1 MVRHTS
7 IERFEDVLDEL
18 PDGLLIVDGDGRI
31 VHANRTFEEL
41 SGYRA
46 DDLVGET
53 VELLVPEGLRPF
65 HSDYRDEYVSSG
77 MPRRP
82 MGTGLDIV
90 MRRKDGAELP
100 VDIALRPLRRARE
113 RYIVA
118 SVRDATERKRAEK
131 TVQEA
136 QRREREHLE
145 AINAVIRAILQGER
159 DLDALL
165 HLVTQ
170 RARALVGASLA
181 SIAMPPSDDPSMLRI
196 QAADGDRAADIIG
209 QRFPIAG
216 SISGEVMRSR
226 HPLIIPDAASDPRA
240 AQPVVA
246 LGNVRAA
253 LFVPLG
259 TSGIGT
265 LAVGN
270 APGER
275 SFGVE
280 DVAVLEVFAAQTAVA
295 IEYARVQQE
304 LKRLAVVEDRERI
317 AKELH
322 DGVIQA
328 LFAVGM
334 GLQAAE
340 SLGDVD
346 TIRGRVEAA
355 VGDIDRVIRD
365 LRNYIFGLGPELVAD
380 RQLGRAL
387 GDLAKEFGDAAIAVR
402 VDPDAAADVSG
413 KAADVVQLAREALSN
428 AVRHAQAHTVELRLA
443 RDGSRVVLTITDDG
457 KGFDPVQASSGF
469 GLRNLQERTTRL
481 GGDLAIDS
489 RTGSGT
495 AVTITIPV

>member
-1 MVRHTS
+1 VARRAS

-18 PDGLLIVDGDGRI
+18 PDGILIVDDGGHI

-41 SGYRA
+41 SGYRSG
-46 DDLVGET
+46 DLVGQT
-53 VELLVPEGLRPF
+53 VEMLVPEALRPF

-90 MRRKDGAELP
+90 MLRKDGSELS

-113 RYIVA
+113 RYAVA
-118 SVRDATERKRAEK
+118 AVRDATERKRAERIVME
-131 TVQEA
+131 TVQ
-136 QRREREHLE
+136 REREHLE
-145 AINAVIRAILQGER
+145 AINAVMRAILEGEE

-181 SIAMPPSDDPSMLRI
+181 SIAMPHPEDPSILRI
-196 QAADGDRAADIIG
+196 QAADGDRAPDILG
-209 QRFPIAG
+209 QSFPVKG

-226 HPLIIPDAASDPRA
+226 HPLIIPDVSSDPRA
-240 AQPVVA
+240 VQPVVA
-246 LGNVRAA
+246 LGNVGPA

-259 TSGIGT
+259 ASGIGT
-265 LAVGN
+265 LALGN
-270 APGER
+270 MPGER
-275 SFGVE
+275 TFGVE
-280 DVAVLEVFAAQTAVA
+280 DLALLEVFAAQTAVA

-346 TIRGRVEAA
+346 SIRGRVAAA

-387 GDLAKEFGDAAIAVR
+387 TDLAKEFGDAAVAVR

-413 KAADVVQLAREALSN
+413 KAADVVQIAREALSN
-428 AVRHAQAHTVELRLA
+428 AVRHADAHTVELRLA
-443 RDGSRVVLTITDDG
+443 RGGSGVVLSVTDDG
-457 KGFDPVQASSGF
+457 KGFDPAEPSA
-469 GLRNLQERTTRL
+469 GLGLGNLRERTTRL
-481 GGDLAIDS
+481 GGTLAIDS
-489 RTGSGT
+489 LPGKGT
-495 AVTITIPV
+495 AVSVTIPV